1 MRGRFLLTQHCL
13 LTQSDIPE
21 SSKDSRECAAMKQ
34 CSETMNTTG
43 SCLSHQRYEPIF
55 WWVGNSE
62 GRETEK
68 PWLTVWLKNKE
79 GYISLKRRNPEE
91 RKTNLQQ
98 EPKADNS
105 ARPYRT
111 KMFHQKMQCGWNWQ
125 QPMLPRGESKGN
137 GAKGFSQTQKPGD
150 GHVLPQLSTSSSK
163 QTSIYHWSSF
173 LRKSEII
180 VDSRADVE
188 SEDSIII
195 HHYSTFILKQNSPT

>member
-1 MRGRFLLTQHCL
+1 MRGRFLPTQHCL
-13 LTQSDIPE
+13 RTQLDIPE
-21 SSKDSRECAAMKQ
+21 SSKDSRECTAMKQ

-55 WWVGNSE
+55 WWVGNSD

-125 QPMLPRGESKGN
+125 QPITPRCLGENPKETVQRAFPRPRS
-137 GAKGFSQTQKPGD
+137 PGM
-150 GHVLPQLSTSSSK
+150 VTCCPSSPPAHLNR
-163 QTSIYHWSSF
+163 Q
-173 LRKSEII
+173 
-180 VDSRADVE
+180 V
-188 SEDSIII
+188 SIIGV
-195 HHYSTFILKQNSPT
+195 HFFLSQK